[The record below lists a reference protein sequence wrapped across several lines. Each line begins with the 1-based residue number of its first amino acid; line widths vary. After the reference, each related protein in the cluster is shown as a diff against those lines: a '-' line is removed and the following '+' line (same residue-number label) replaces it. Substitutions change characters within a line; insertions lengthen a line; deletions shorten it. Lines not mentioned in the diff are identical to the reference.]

1 MKKKGKFIRSYH
13 GQERTEYPIIVLFH
27 SSLLVI
33 DGEHSGGCDWAN
45 ALRRRVGVKMAS
57 LAHLTYLFL
66 CRRRP
71 SPSNFGGAS
80 KPPLD
85 ADPADPITVQS
96 DLVYRPP
103 HSHATKILSL

>member
-13 GQERTEYPIIVLFH
+13 GQERTECPITVLFH

-57 LAHLTYLFL
+57 LVHLTYL
-66 CRRRP
+66 
-71 SPSNFGGAS
+71 
-80 KPPLD
+80 PPL
-85 ADPADPITVQS
+85 PSSSFSKQ
-96 DLVYRPP
+96 LWRRFQ
-103 HSHATKILSL
+103 ATT